1 MPHDEA
7 RPLLSLCMIVK
18 NEAEYL
24 ETCLKL
30 ARPHVDEI
38 VVIDTGSTDGTQD
51 IARRYADVFEEIEWP
66 NSFAAARNYSLDR
79 ASGQYILILDGDEY
93 IADPRDWI
101 LLRQVIQEVRPA
113 AARLRVRNVLPASE
127 LIVADVLWQERIFVN
142 HPVIRYKGRVHN
154 QIIEGIFEYIARESG
169 SVIDLGIEV
178 VHVGYSFSHDKL
190 VKKYKPRISLLR
202 DEIDHAC
209 DSIYREYYKF
219 QLGIALYILNNLQ
232 EAASVF
238 EDIDYSVLCQSNPEN
253 AFYASLIAS
262 QVFIKLKKPDKALIY
277 CNRMLTISRKE
288 PIAYFV
294 TGIAMIMNGEV
305 KNGLLMLLESM
316 EIAIKS
322 ENMIRFP
329 LNISLLKENIVN
341 AFVCVNLTSCAEQ
354 MKKISVEN
362 EKDDFLNWISSVKKI
377 IVLHERKAGAI
388 T

>member
-1 MPHDEA
+1 
-7 RPLLSLCMIVK
+7 MIVK

-79 ASGQYILILDGDEY
+79 ASGRYILILDGDEY

-113 AARLRVRNVLPASE
+113 AARLRVRNVLPTSE

-238 EDIDYSVLCQSNPEN
+238 EDIDYSVLYQSNPEN

>member
-79 ASGQYILILDGDEY
+79 ASGRYILILDGDEY

-113 AARLRVRNVLPASE
+113 AARLRVRNVLPTSE

-238 EDIDYSVLCQSNPEN
+238 EDIDYSVLYQSNPEN

-354 MKKISVEN
+354 MKKFSVEN

>member
-1 MPHDEA
+1 
-7 RPLLSLCMIVK
+7 LLSLCMIVK

-79 ASGQYILILDGDEY
+79 ASGRYILILDGDEY

-113 AARLRVRNVLPASE
+113 AARLRVRNVLPTSE

-238 EDIDYSVLCQSNPEN
+238 EDIDYSVLYQSNPEN

>member
-79 ASGQYILILDGDEY
+79 ASGRYILILDGDEY

-113 AARLRVRNVLPASE
+113 AARLRVRNVLPTSE

-238 EDIDYSVLCQSNPEN
+238 EDIDYSVLYQSNPEN

>member
-1 MPHDEA
+1 MPHNEA

-79 ASGQYILILDGDEY
+79 ASGRYILILDGDEY

-113 AARLRVRNVLPASE
+113 AARLRVRNVLPTSE

-238 EDIDYSVLCQSNPEN
+238 EDIDYSVLYQSNPEN